1 MRPSLAL
8 RCSGCFS
15 RNKSVLPSLRSLI
28 ETALRQLD
36 DDQPEAAEKS
46 LRAALAINP
55 RDDQLLNLLGVSL
68 IRQQREEEAIE
79 PLRKAIS
86 LNRRDAEYHNALG
99 CALRNTGHVDEG
111 IESLQRAL
119 KLEPELHGARF
130 NLGQAFQYQRDF
142 VQAERLFR
150 EVLARRPD
158 DVETV
163 NALAAQQWQ
172 LGDYEESLRT
182 LRQGIENAPASGDLR
197 FVLGEKLLALGRW
210 EEGWYHYLWRVNRH
224 GFLRKLGLPFDSPEM
239 MTPFPQRLD
248 GATLKVHAEQG
259 IGDDLYFLRFVP
271 YLRQRGARVEGAVT
285 PRLVDMVRRSGVLDA
300 IEPAPER
307 IPPNAGYRLLGDL
320 PYLLHAAALPI
331 PGPIRF
337 APLSDQMTE
346 IAARLALLNRPLIGL
361 TWRAGTGPEAG
372 NRNVLYKEVKF
383 ADFVGMAKSLPGTL
397 LVLQRNPKAEEVRAL
412 GEACGERVVDV
423 SALNAD
429 LEAMLALLAQIDDY
443 VGVSNTNMHLMAALG
458 RGASVLVSRLAEF
471 RWMAEGAESPWFP
484 GFRVYRQRPDGTWMT
499 GLSAAIKGIAEIYLR
514 H

>member
-1 MRPSLAL
+1 MI
-8 RCSGCFS
+8 
-15 RNKSVLPSLRSLI
+15 PSLRTLI

-36 DDQPEAAEKS
+36 DDQPAEAEKS
-46 LRAALAINP
+46 LRAALAMNP

-68 IRQQREEEAIE
+68 VRQQREEEAIE
-79 PLRKAIS
+79 PLQKAIS

-99 CALRNTGHVDEG
+99 CALRNTGRIEEG

-119 KLEPELHGARF
+119 KLEPDLHGARF
-130 NLGQAFQYQRDF
+130 NLAQAFQYQRDF
-142 VQAERLFR
+142 AQADRLFR
-150 EVLARRPD
+150 EVLAQRPD

-172 LGDYEESLRT
+172 FGEYEESLRT
-182 LRQGIENAPASGDLR
+182 LRQGIEHAPASGDLR

-210 EEGWYHYLWRVNRH
+210 EEGWFRYLWRVNRH
-224 GFLRKLGLPFDSPEM
+224 GFLRKFGLAVDSPELQELL
-239 MTPFPQRLD
+239 PQRLD
-248 GATLKVHAEQG
+248 GVTLKVHAEQG

-271 YLRQRGARVEGAVT
+271 FLRQRGARVEGAVT
-285 PRLVDMVRRSGVLDA
+285 PRLVEMVRRSGVLDA
-300 IEPAPER
+300 VEDAPER

-320 PYLLHAAALPI
+320 PYLLHAAELPI

-337 APLSDQMTE
+337 APLADRMAE
-346 IAARLALLNRPLIGL
+346 VAARLEGLKRPLIGL
-361 TWRAGTGPEAG
+361 TWRAGTGPESG

-383 ADFVGMAKSLPGTL
+383 ADFVAMAKSLPGTL

-412 GEACGERVVDV
+412 DEACGERVVDL

-458 RGASVLVSRLAEF
+458 RSARVLVSRLAEF

-484 GFRVYRQRPDGTWMT
+484 GFRVYRQKGDGTWVT
-499 GLSAAIKGIAEIYLR
+499 PLSSVSTDIAALFS
-514 H
+514 

>member
-1 MRPSLAL
+1 MI
-8 RCSGCFS
+8 
-15 RNKSVLPSLRSLI
+15 PSLRTLI

-46 LRAALAINP
+46 LRAALDLNP

-99 CALRNTGHVDEG
+99 CALRNTGKMDEG
-111 IESLQRAL
+111 IESFQRAL
-119 KLEPELHGARF
+119 KLDPNLQGARF
-130 NLGQAFQYQRDF
+130 NLAQAFQYQRDF
-142 VQAERLFR
+142 AQADRLFR
-150 EVLARRPD
+150 QLLAQRPG

-172 LGDYEESLRT
+172 LGEYDESLRT
-182 LRQGIENAPASGDLR
+182 LRQGIEHAPASGDLR
-197 FVLGEKLLALGRW
+197 FTLGEKLLALGRW
-210 EEGWYHYLWRVNRH
+210 EEGWFRYLWRVNRH
-224 GFLRKLGLPFDSPEM
+224 GFLRKLGLPFDSPELLEL
-239 MTPFPQRLD
+239 FPQRLD
-248 GATLKVHAEQG
+248 GKTIRVHAEQG

-271 YLRQRGARVEGAVT
+271 FLRQRGARVEGAVT
-285 PRLVDMVRRSGVLDA
+285 PRLVEMVRRSGVLDA
-300 IEPAPER
+300 VEDAPER

-320 PYLLHAAALPI
+320 PYLLRAAELPI

-337 APLSDQMTE
+337 TPLADRMTE
-346 IAARLALLNRPLIGL
+346 IAARLAGLKRPLIGL

-372 NRNVLYKEVKF
+372 NRNVLFKEVKF
-383 ADFVGMAKSLPGTL
+383 TDFVAITKSLPGTL

-412 GEACGERVVDV
+412 SEACGERVADL

-443 VGVSNTNMHLMAALG
+443 AGVSNTNMHLMAALG
-458 RGASVLVSRLAEF
+458 RGARVLVSRMGEF

-484 GFRVYRQRPDGTWMT
+484 GFRVYREAKDGSW
-499 GLSAAIKGIAEIYLR
+499 LAALASVATDFEPLAD
-514 H
+514 